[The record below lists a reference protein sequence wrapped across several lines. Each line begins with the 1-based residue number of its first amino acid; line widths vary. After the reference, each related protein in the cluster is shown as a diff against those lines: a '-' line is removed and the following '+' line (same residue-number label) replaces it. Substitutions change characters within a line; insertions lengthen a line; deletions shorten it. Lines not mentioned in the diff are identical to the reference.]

1 MICPDSV
8 ADHGTRKSEA
18 LDAGQVGQIQHDP
31 SLSGDPAACNLTKPF
46 ERPVLGALDDTE
58 DLIGWSRIAARLP
71 GLWCNLSDLKLSAQL
86 ARDLLFLKFCRL
98 ELD

>member
-1 MICPDSV
+1 M
-8 ADHGTRKSEA
+8 
-18 LDAGQVGQIQHDP
+18 
-31 SLSGDPAACNLTKPF
+31 
-46 ERPVLGALDDTE
+46 LGALDDTE